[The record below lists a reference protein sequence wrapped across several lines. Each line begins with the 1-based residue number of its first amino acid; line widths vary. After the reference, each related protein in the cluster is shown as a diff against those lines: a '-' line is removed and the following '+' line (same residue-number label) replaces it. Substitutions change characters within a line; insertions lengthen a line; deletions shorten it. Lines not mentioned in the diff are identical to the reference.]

1 MLSRVQARS
10 DSVICTLQP
19 LNARLNT
26 LYIELLS
33 NQRFR
38 FGRHED
44 CEQAFPS
51 EKRISSLHAS
61 LILELREDGSPCV
74 AIEDSSVNGTFVN
87 AERVPKG
94 RRRRLQTGDEIY
106 LVIPS
111 QELLHQ
117 TGYEGSLMGKF
128 IGYSFAYSSEAEIPG
143 HAQRTSASADS
154 ASSLLGSMG
163 DTDPTAASGAPGSA
177 LQQMRAAIAEHQPAV
192 ASPVPNSAPLGV
204 RPPPLAVESPS
215 SDASTPAPHASSPVV
230 PRGHTSPPP
239 RTQRSRAASVELAGY
254 APPLADSPL
263 LRRMRELATQQ
274 LPPPSGA
281 GALPGGAAPHS
292 RMIRAVGPSG
302 ELPPAVSFAL
312 WWDNQRAVEAARPAW
327 EGDAADIQARH
338 LVGSPWR
345 MGS

>member
-1 MLSRVQARS
+1 MLSRVQARN
-10 DSVICTLQP
+10 DSVFCTLQP

-38 FGRHED
+38 FGRHEE
-44 CEQAFPS
+44 CEQSFPS
-51 EKRISSLHAS
+51 DKRISSLHAS
-61 LILELREDGSPCV
+61 LILELREDGSACV

-111 QELLHQ
+111 QEMLHQ

-128 IGYSFAYSSEAEIPG
+128 IGYSFAYSSEAEMPG
-143 HAQRTSASADS
+143 DVQLTGACINA
-154 ASSLLGSMG
+154 ASSPLHSMG
-163 DTDPTAASGAPGSA
+163 DTDPTAAAGAAGSA
-177 LQQMRAAIAEHQPAV
+177 LQQMQAAVQGHKPGEPIAG
-192 ASPVPNSAPLGV
+192 PNMAPLGV
-204 RPPPLAVESPS
+204 RPPPLAVGSPS
-215 SDASTPAPHASSPVV
+215 SDASTPALRALS
-230 PRGHTSPPP
+230 
-239 RTQRSRAASVELAGY
+239 SRAASVELDRHL
-254 APPLADSPL
+254 PADAASPL
-263 LRRMRELATQQ
+263 LRRMRQLATEQVQ
-274 LPPPSGA
+274 PASGDGA
-281 GALPGGAAPHS
+281 GSAASASSGGGTDAPQS
-292 RMIRAVGPSG
+292 RVIGTLGPNG

-312 WWDNQRAVEAARPAW
+312 WWDNQRAIEASRPAW
-327 EGDAADIQARH
+327 QGDATDIQARN

>member
-1 MLSRVQARS
+1 MLGRVKVRN
-10 DSVICTLQP
+10 DSVFCTLQP

-44 CEQAFPS
+44 CEQCFPS
-51 EKRISSLHAS
+51 DKRISSLHAS

-94 RRRRLQTGDEIY
+94 HRRRLQTADEIY

-111 QELLHQ
+111 QEMLHQ

-128 IGYSFAYSSEAEIPG
+128 IGYSFAYSSEAEMPG
-143 HAQRTSASADS
+143 RAQLAGACTDTG
-154 ASSLLGSMG
+154 SSPLRSMG
-163 DTDPTAASGAPGSA
+163 DTEPTAAGGDAGSA
-177 LQQMRAAIAEHQPAV
+177 LRQMREAVQERRPAEPAAGPTT
-192 ASPVPNSAPLGV
+192 SPPLGP
-204 RPPPLAVESPS
+204 RPPPLAVGSPS
-215 SDASTPAPHASSPVV
+215 SDSSSTPAL
-230 PRGHTSPPP
+230 
-239 RTQRSRAASVELAGY
+239 RAHSIRAPSVELAWHL
-254 APPLADSPL
+254 PADATSPL
-263 LRRMRELATQQ
+263 LRRMRQLATEQVQ
-274 LPPPSGA
+274 PASDADTGSGTPA
-281 GALPGGAAPHS
+281 RPGGGADAPES
-292 RMIRAVGPSG
+292 RVVGELGPNG

-312 WWDNQRAVEAARPAW
+312 WWGNQRAVAASRPAW

-345 MGS
+345 MAL